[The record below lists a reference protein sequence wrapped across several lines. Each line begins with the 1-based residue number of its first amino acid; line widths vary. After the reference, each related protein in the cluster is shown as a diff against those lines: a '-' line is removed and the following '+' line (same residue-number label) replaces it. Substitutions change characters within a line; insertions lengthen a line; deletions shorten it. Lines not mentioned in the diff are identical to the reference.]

1 MGIRMKIVIKIG
13 GSLFQ
18 DNDEINV
25 ERISKY
31 AEIIRKLREEGHSLM
46 IVVGGGNIAR
56 KYIEAMRKLDV
67 SDAIC
72 DLMGIKVAKL
82 NAYLLVS
89 AIKENVYPK
98 VPDTLEEAIS
108 MFSMGKIVVM
118 GGLQPGQST
127 NAVAAL
133 LAESIKADVFINAT
147 TVDGVYTA
155 PPGTPGARK
164 LEQVTAEELMKIMQ
178 ETSKF
183 KAGEYRLFDPLA
195 ILIVRRAKLLV
206 KIVDGRDPRNVLRAT
221 KGEKIG
227 TTLVP

>member
-1 MGIRMKIVIKIG
+1 
-13 GSLFQ
+13 
-18 DNDEINV
+18 
-25 ERISKY
+25 
-31 AEIIRKLREEGHSLM
+31 M

>member
-13 GSLFQ
+13 GSLLQ

-31 AEIIRKLREEGHSLM
+31 AEIIRKLKEEGHNLM
-46 IVVGGGNIAR
+46 IVVGGGNVAR
-56 KYIEAMRKLDV
+56 RYIEAMRKLNA

-89 AIKENVYPK
+89 AIKDHVYPK

-108 MFSMGKIVVM
+108 IFSMGKIVVM

-127 NAVAAL
+127 NAVATL

-164 LEQVTAEELMKIMQ
+164 LEQVTAEELIKIMQ
-178 ETSKF
+178 KTSKF

-206 KIVDGRDPRNVLRAT
+206 KIVDGRDPHNVLRAIR
-221 KGEKIG
+221 GEKIG
-227 TTLVP
+227 TTLIP

>member
-1 MGIRMKIVIKIG
+1 MGIKMKIVIKIG
-13 GSLFQ
+13 GSLLQ

>member
-1 MGIRMKIVIKIG
+1 MKIVIKIG
-13 GSLFQ
+13 GSLLQ

>member
-13 GSLFQ
+13 GSLLQ

-31 AEIIRKLREEGHSLM
+31 AEIIRKLREEGHNLM

-56 KYIEAMRKLDV
+56 RYIEAMRKLDA

-89 AIKENVYPK
+89 AIKDHVYPK

-108 MFSMGKIVVM
+108 IFSMGKIVVM

-133 LAESIKADVFINAT
+133 LAESVKADVFINAT

-195 ILIVRRAKLLV
+195 ILIVQRAKLLV
-206 KIVDGRDPRNVLRAT
+206 KIVDGRDPRNVLRAIR
-221 KGEKIG
+221 GEKIG
-227 TTLVP
+227 TTLIP